1 MNKSTKFSHIA
12 TLIVFIMTIGISNS
26 IIAQDIHINTNTT
39 WSTNQNPTGNVF
51 VENGATL
58 TILSGVIVT
67 MPIYSYIMV
76 KVESKLVANGV
87 IFTGNGTS
95 SPFGGILA
103 SGYGNSIDQI
113 HSLNPGGEKQQCK
126 YYTS

>member
-76 KVESKLVANGV
+76 RVESKLVANGV

-103 SGYGNSIDQI
+103 SGYGNI
-113 HSLNPGGEKQQCK
+113 
-126 YYTS
+126 